1 MQRMDRES
9 SPPSQSA
16 AGRRIVA
23 DPGMDTNQD
32 RWDETLVKG
41 ARIKR
46 ARESRWSGQR
56 SKPPR
61 LTENDPGGANYPG
74 FGQRRPPINSP

>member
-9 SPPSQSA
+9 SPPFQSA

-32 RWDETLVKG
+32 RWNEALV
-41 ARIKR
+41 
-46 ARESRWSGQR
+46 ESAGSNAHE
-56 SKPPR
+56 S
-61 LTENDPGGANYPG
+61 LGGAGSAAN
-74 FGQRRPPINSP
+74 RRA